1 MGHLWNIRQ
10 FLNCARVQE
19 FANNDDDQVTK
30 TRVYAGIFGTY
41 TNCMIGQMW
50 YVTQSNVIYKLT
62 SLDFNYVKPC
72 LDLVEL

>member
-30 TRVYAGIFGTY
+30 TRVYAGILEHILIVWLAKCG
-41 TNCMIGQMW
+41 MLHKVM
-50 YVTQSNVIYKLT
+50 
-62 SLDFNYVKPC
+62 
-72 LDLVEL
+72 